1 MIGDNKIVIDTN
13 VLISAFVF
21 KGFAAKVFEYCAVY
35 QSIILSN
42 WILNELKEKLIKKFK
57 IEPSD
62 VNDVIQLMKNRAT
75 ILEPKSKLPDA
86 CRDKDDNNILQLAEY
101 AEANYIIS
109 GDKDL
114 LILKSYKMTTILNP
128 RTFFEKYSQNLI

>member
-1 MIGDNKIVIDTN
+1 MIREHKIVIDTN

-42 WILNELKEKLIKKFK
+42 WILNELTEKLVKKFK

-62 VNDVIQLMKNRAT
+62 VDIVIQLIKDRAT
-75 ILEPKSKLPDA
+75 ILEPKNKLPNV

-101 AEANYIIS
+101 AAANYIIS

-114 LILKSYKMTTILNP
+114 LILKSFKTTIILNP